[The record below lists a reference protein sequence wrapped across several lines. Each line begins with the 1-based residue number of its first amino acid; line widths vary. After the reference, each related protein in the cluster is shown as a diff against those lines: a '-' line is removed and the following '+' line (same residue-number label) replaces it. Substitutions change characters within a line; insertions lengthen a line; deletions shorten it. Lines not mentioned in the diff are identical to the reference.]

1 MTDVEQWDP
10 TKNSLRD
17 VHRVILS
24 KGAVQ
29 LASGGLCL
37 TDTDQAELRS
47 VLLLG
52 FSSWEK
58 FVDAT
63 DVETII
69 SWIKVLT
76 ICEQEYSGFDSGA
89 KSPVIPL
96 VRVLKRRNAYPSALT
111 TWIKENSSNRFL
123 PYGSLLDRL
132 S

>member
-10 TKNSLRD
+10 AKNSLSD

-24 KGAVQ
+24 KAAQQ
-29 LASGGLCL
+29 LEQGSLFL
-37 TDTDQAELRS
+37 SDSDQAKLRS

-52 FSSWEK
+52 ASSWEK

-63 DVETII
+63 DTTTII
-69 SWIKVLT
+69 GWIKVLT
-76 ICEQEYSGFDSGA
+76 MSEQEYSGFDCGA

-96 VRVLKRRNAYPSALT
+96 VRVLKRRDAYPSDLT
-111 TWIKENSSNRFL
+111 SWIRGHSQNRFL

-132 S
+132 